1 MASSINASTT
11 AGLVN
16 TADTSGV
23 LQLQT
28 AGVTAISIDASQA
41 VSFTNAPTVTGGTAN
56 GVAYLNGS
64 KVLTTGSALSF
75 DGTNLGVGTAAP
87 AARLGIPIPEYTASS
102 TNGMIRFQNPDVAAD
117 SCFQTYYVTGAGSD
131 VYIGSNSYTNT
142 SGSFS
147 RFSTSYASAAINI
160 RRDGTIVFA
169 TNTAA
174 GAAQTRITVNSA
186 GGLQCVNTVGI
197 GNATPSTSGAGIT
210 FPATQSAS
218 SDANTLDDYE
228 EGTWTPLVQNASAT
242 ESASAGANGTYVK
255 VGKMVY
261 VTINMY
267 ALNVSGITA
276 SAHLYIRG
284 LPFEISYGNAQA
296 LFMVYPAVP
305 VSTVDV
311 SSTQL
316 PLYIP
321 NNANDYSQFSRNS
334 WGGSRAP
341 FTT

>member
-1 MASSINASTT
+1 MSLILSGTDGLSDVDGTAATPAIRGTDANTGIFFPAADTIAFAEGGVEAARFDSAGNFLVGTATPAQKLTVAGGLASSSGISALAAST
-11 AGLVN
+11 AFFDYN
-16 TADTSGV
+16 SGNGRF
-23 LQLQT
+23 
-28 AGVTAISIDASQA
+28 AA
-41 VSFTNAPTVTGGTAN
+41 VSA
-56 GVAYLNGS
+56 
-64 KVLTTGSALSF
+64 TT
-75 DGTNLGVGTAAP
+75 GTAAP
-87 AARLGIPIPEYTASS
+87 ITLSQYSS
-102 TNGMIRFQNPDVAAD
+102 NGSVGRDAVTIDTNGGLKAFN
-117 SCFQTYYVTGAGSD
+117 T
-131 VYIGSNSYTNT
+131 IGVGNT
-142 SGSFS
+142 
-147 RFSTSYASAAINI
+147 
-160 RRDGTIVFA
+160 
-169 TNTAA
+169 
-174 GAAQTRITVNSA
+174 
-186 GGLQCVNTVGI
+186 
-197 GNATPSTSGAGIT
+197 TPSTSGAGIT

-276 SAHLYIRG
+276 SSHLYIRG

-316 PLYIP
+316 PLYIS
-321 NNANDYSQFSRNS
+321 NNATDYSQFSRNS
-334 WGGSRAP
+334 WGGASSITLRGCFVYQSAA
-341 FTT
+341 